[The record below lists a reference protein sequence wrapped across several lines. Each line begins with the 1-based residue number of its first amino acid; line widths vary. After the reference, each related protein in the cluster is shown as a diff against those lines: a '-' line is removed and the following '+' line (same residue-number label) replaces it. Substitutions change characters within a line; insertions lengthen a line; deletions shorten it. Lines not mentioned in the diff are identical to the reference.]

1 MPHIARRHPPSLSH
15 HLPRY
20 TSGERGPYIAAPWAA
35 ARLGRRV
42 FVHKAEYTSWVLA
55 DWDLAGRHFPA
66 NVARRVADADAARDL
81 STVGRVRC
89 IAWKEFTVALN
100 AGTGA
105 DVVSLSVKRKR
116 AADIILPHEVDERVD
131 DAQPTF
137 RRCTPTERTRLARDQ
152 RTFSIADWLVNG
164 TDGASRNICISRVTV
179 SRPKERNAVSRLQ
192 LLRSP
197 EAKKAQSI
205 KPLLKRLAADL
216 AALQDVIPSFLVHS
230 QQLVEALGSSSFV
243 DDLDDTLA
251 EPASSSRSPS
261 KRATPYN
268 MQRRP
273 AIKPSLSRS
282 ASRDAS
288 SDVIAQLAS
297 MSVVG
302 AVHPVQLVDALDI
315 ASQVTELPPRT
326 QLVDHT
332 LPGIPTSIIPSTPQT
347 DVSSFDRSDS
357 SEVTVV
363 ATDVEKSSDMEGV
376 EFTTCERVVPLYAM
390 REPRPLVEMD
400 DFDEEDGGDEQPRLL
415 QCRRAALADT
425 TNGYG
430 SWSVENLKRIIDS
443 EEAILADAEDI
454 LWDVRLTF
462 GMAALTLNELP
473 LHQPFR
479 WAARGA
485 VATVEK
491 APSVPIEISA
501 SLTTTPPGS
510 PSPLR
515 LTTDATQSQ
524 CQPLSMTPGSPVALA
539 PPVIPHAA
547 SCTGIVVPPVDRLST
562 AYEVLELDTP
572 AAPHKLIS
580 TTPPGSPSPASVR
593 PRMPATPSPAGCAD
607 DTVDLGC
614 SFKIEPLGLPRRTP
628 VPCVR
633 ALPEPLPPWYLV
645 PTPLPPR
652 CSRFATGMDSMKLDR
667 KEGFGGDD
675 SYSVEDEDEE
685 SISGE
690 AQEHDTNK
698 SRCTEAEV
706 EVMEEADESELANS
720 LYGADV
726 SGDISAALASSTG
739 SPWIPTRMSSS
750 PAGISQQSPLY
761 KDEDSLL
768 FLADGVDSSAEI
780 HLPGSLSTEH
790 SPRDQLRFSQWEW
803 DRQFNPEDQPP
814 VDENEWNLHAPP
826 VESLDTWASPALRS
840 PKGAAQSPVDD
851 LAAQFLDLVRLDS
864 LQDAV
869 AVPEAQPEVSQVP
882 DVLGVQPTLP
892 HNARS
897 SRSKWSSSSRRRP
910 VAEDFF
916 GPSQSLSDSVSVPD
930 GLQRH
935 AGRGGPSVIPYNIH
949 GRNLRHIP
957 INISQSED
965 SLINNT
971 PCQQKGKMRA
981 EPLAGKEMKER
992 RRAREWTCLRAGKE
1006 NSSVGLPSS
1015 IFITA
1020 ATLMMASYYD
1030 RPWAR
1035 ALELHRRQQ
1044 RPAGA
1049 GLGITWTL

>member
-20 TSGERGPYIAAPWAA
+20 ISGERGPYIAAPWAA

-137 RRCTPTERTRLARDQ
+137 RKCTPTERTRLVRDQ
-152 RTFSIADWLVNG
+152 RTINIADWLANG
-164 TDGASRNICISRVTV
+164 TDSASRNIGISRVTV
-179 SRPKERNAVSRLQ
+179 SRPKERDAVSRLQ

-230 QQLVEALGSSSFV
+230 QQLVEALCSSSLV

-251 EPASSSRSPS
+251 EPASSSRPPS

-273 AIKPSLSRS
+273 AIESSLFRS
-282 ASRDAS
+282 ASRDVN
-288 SDVIAQLAS
+288 SDAIAQPAS
-297 MSVVG
+297 ISISVVG
-302 AVHPVQLVDALDI
+302 AIHLDT
-315 ASQVTELPPRT
+315 A
-326 QLVDHT
+326 
-332 LPGIPTSIIPSTPQT
+332 STPQK
-347 DVSSFDRSDS
+347 DMSGFDRSGS
-357 SEVTVV
+357 SEATVV
-363 ATDVEKSSDMEGV
+363 ATDGEESVEKSSDMEGV
-376 EFTTCERVVPLYAM
+376 ELTKCEMVVHERVVPLYAM

-415 QCRRAALADT
+415 QSRRAALADT

-462 GMAALTLNELP
+462 GMAALTLNEWP

-491 APSVPIEISA
+491 APSVPVEISA

-524 CQPLSMTPGSPVALA
+524 CQPFWATPPGSPVALA
-539 PPVIPHAA
+539 PPVIPHVA
-547 SCTGIVVPPVDRLST
+547 SCTGIDVPPADRLST
-562 AYEVLELDTP
+562 AYEVLELDIP
-572 AAPHKLIS
+572 AALQELIS
-580 TTPPGSPSPASVR
+580 TTPPGSPSPASVL
-593 PRMPATPSPAGCAD
+593 PRIPATPSPAGCAD
-607 DTVDLGC
+607 DTADLGC

-667 KEGFGGDD
+667 KEVFGGDD
-675 SYSVEDEDEE
+675 SYSVEDEDEDE
-685 SISGE
+685 QSISGE
-690 AQEHDTNK
+690 AQEQDINK
-698 SRCTEAEV
+698 SCCTEAEEV
-706 EVMEEADESELANS
+706 EEVEEADETEVANY
-720 LYGADV
+720 LYGANV

-739 SPWIPTRMSSS
+739 SPWIPTRMPSS

-780 HLPGSLSTEH
+780 RLPGSLSTEH

-814 VDENEWNLHAPP
+814 VDDNEWDLHAPP
-826 VESLDTWASPALRS
+826 VESPDTWASPALRS

-869 AVPEAQPEVSQVP
+869 AVPEAQPEVSRAP

-892 HNARS
+892 HDARS

-916 GPSQSLSDSVSVPD
+916 GPSQSLSDSISIPD
-930 GLQRH
+930 ELQRH

-949 GRNLRHIP
+949 GRNLRHIL

-981 EPLAGKEMKER
+981 EPLAGKELKER

-1006 NSSVGLPSS
+1006 NSSVGGEIGS
-1015 IFITA
+1015 
-1020 ATLMMASYYD
+1020 
-1030 RPWAR
+1030 
-1035 ALELHRRQQ
+1035 
-1044 RPAGA
+1044 
-1049 GLGITWTL
+1049 